1 MFKMAQNSF
10 LMGCHYQSR
19 TFLCYQI
26 LINIRHNFKKFKV
39 ALSPMYFAES
49 CVSSCL
55 LKFDRVTKKNAL
67 PFLNDKQNLR

>member
-26 LINIRHNFKKFKV
+26 LINIRHSFKKFKV
-39 ALSPMYFAES
+39 ALNPMYFAKS

-55 LKFDRVTKKNAL
+55 LKFDSVTKKS
-67 PFLNDKQNLR
+67 PCRF